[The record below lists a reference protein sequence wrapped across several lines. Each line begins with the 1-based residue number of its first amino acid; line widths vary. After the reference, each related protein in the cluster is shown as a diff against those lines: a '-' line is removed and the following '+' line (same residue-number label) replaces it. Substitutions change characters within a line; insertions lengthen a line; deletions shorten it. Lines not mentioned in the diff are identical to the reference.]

1 MMNGDAELPMV
12 VLTAAKSLG
21 YSTLKP
27 EQHEAVVKFA
37 SGRDVFVSLPT
48 GHGKSLCYILLP
60 PVFDSLRGV
69 EAKSVVLVVSPLV
82 GLMRDQVT
90 SINKLG
96 MSAMCLHDCNPA
108 EEEKIKQDLVQ
119 VLLQSVCMTQPCGE
133 NQAEPVFRYSLQV
146 LRIFSS
152 RWSGEPC
159 CLQPRTKLI

>member
-1 MMNGDAELPMV
+1 MNGDAELPMV

-108 EEEKIKQDLVQ
+108 EKEKIKQGLVQ